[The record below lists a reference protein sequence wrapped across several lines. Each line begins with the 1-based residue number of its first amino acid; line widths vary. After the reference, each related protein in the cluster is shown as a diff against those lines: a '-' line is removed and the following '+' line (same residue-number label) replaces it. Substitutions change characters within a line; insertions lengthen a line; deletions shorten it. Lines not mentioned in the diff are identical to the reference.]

1 MPDEGRESVLLSY
14 NTSLI
19 GYGLV
24 KWGFYLDRNIF
35 HWYFHK
41 GNYKIAFLW
50 VIIIIRQRRTFLIR
64 GTIVFN
70 TDKRK
75 NNEWRRIFQHFIIAS
90 DIVYLVIKDRIM
102 TLTSSSQLFV
112 EVIKKYSNIS
122 WEAKS
127 YSKPFKIPFIGTI
140 PTPITIIVQQ
150 QMYF

>member
-1 MPDEGRESVLLSY
+1 MGTFSHVEHFRKWPLVEWILNWNNNGLFY
-14 NTSLI
+14 NNFLPKIDVCYLRLCLTRTRISPFLIIRPLI

-70 TDKRK
+70 IDKEKK
-75 NNEWRRIFQHFIIAS
+75 NEEWRMF
-90 DIVYLVIKDRIM
+90 
-102 TLTSSSQLFV
+102 QLF
-112 EVIKKYSNIS
+112 IS
-122 WEAKS
+122 VNEA
-127 YSKPFKIPFIGTI
+127 
-140 PTPITIIVQQ
+140 
-150 QMYF
+150 